1 MAGQPIHLSLPPVRF
16 SVGLVLGSALFLG
29 CGGAPTGVPG
39 QGAANLPP
47 QTNPGVT
54 DKDKDK
60 AGAPGEVPKRNLKG
74 SVIDALTGEPVDKA
88 LVIIEGFQTTSVS
101 TPIPPAPSPG
111 PEEMD
116 AAPPVG
122 GGGGPGKRTFQ
133 LAQAENP
140 IIDEAPLNAPSTALP
155 APGNLDEAA
164 IASPAAVVPGV
175 STVPATAATGT
186 SAASPAIPAAPAP
199 AASVPA
205 AGTSPTPVAGNPGA
219 SAPVPMGTP
228 YPVTTYRVDSQ
239 GKFELKDLPE
249 GSYNLTFWAPGYQA
263 VSLIGAL
270 PGEVD
275 IPLRPL
281 DPDLKKL
288 HEVKGVVRLAN
299 NQPAGDV
306 DVEISSLTGRL
317 AGQRES
323 TDEQGNFKMQG
334 IPSGNYSLAA
344 WTTDADGEIAS
355 FAMVKEVPV
364 SLGRERRSVSPTLVL
379 RAVTNPLLFAGTVE
393 GSAKE
398 AEIKAALAEKKPV
411 PGMRPLRVLAA
422 IQVGDGEIPI
432 ASVPVAK
439 DGYFRL
445 RLPPLPDGA
454 TYHLTATGQSET
466 GQLSYRHLYDLESAD
481 PKLSLKL
488 PDAPT
493 AVTVI
498 EGGKHPRFSWDAL
511 NSQITAYRLS
521 VDKAGPDG
529 DTLWE
534 AWTSGTGANLPNIK
548 ELAFLREGESYRYS
562 LSAVKLLDDKKFEL
576 SQIVDRPWEA
586 SGITKPATFEVVRAK
601 GSELKLQST
610 RSPAPTKK
618 PSSAPA
624 PVKPLK
630 SAPPVSGKG
639 APSLAPAS
647 PGTRPDSTAT
657 PMATPRV
664 VSPKPSPQNPRIK
677 PMEDIEL

>member
-1 MAGQPIHLSLPPVRF
+1 MAGHHSPFFPSPVRF

-29 CGGAPTGVPG
+29 CGGSPTGVPG

-74 SVIDALTGEPVDKA
+74 TVVDALTGEPVDKA
-88 LVIIEGFQTTSVS
+88 LVIIEGLQTTSIS
-101 TPIPPAPSPG
+101 TPIPAAPSPG
-111 PEEMD
+111 ADELDNE
-116 AAPPVG
+116 PPAG
-122 GGGGPGKRTFQ
+122 GGGGPGKRGFQ
-133 LAQAENP
+133 LAQAEDP
-140 IIDEAPLNAPSTALP
+140 IIDEAPLTPALP
-155 APGNLDEAA
+155 N
-164 IASPAAVVPGV
+164 PAVG
-175 STVPATAATGT
+175 SLEGS
-186 SAASPAIPAAPAP
+186 SAASPAQAPGGSPTGTLTATPTTPASATTPGTPPPSTSPVTAGASPAP
-199 AASVPA
+199 AAA
-205 AGTSPTPVAGNPGA
+205 NPGA
-219 SAPVPMGTP
+219 SAPTALGTP
-228 YPVTTYRVDSQ
+228 YPVTSYRVDSQ

-249 GSYNLTFWAPGYQA
+249 GIYNITFWAPGYQA

-270 PGEVD
+270 PGEAD

-281 DPDLKKL
+281 EPDAKKL

-299 NQPAGDV
+299 NQPASDV

-334 IPSGNYSLAA
+334 VPSGNYSLAA
-344 WTTDADGEIAS
+344 WTTDSDGEIES
-355 FAMVKEVPV
+355 FALVKEVPV

-398 AEIKAALAEKKPV
+398 SEIKAALAEKKPV
-411 PGMRPLRVLAA
+411 PGIRPVRVLAA

-432 ASVPVAK
+432 ASVPVEK

-466 GQLSYRHLYDLESAD
+466 GQLSYKHLYDLEAAD
-481 PKLSLKL
+481 PKLSFKL
-488 PDAPT
+488 PDAPAT
-493 AVTVI
+493 LNVV
-498 EGGKHPRFSWDAL
+498 ERGKHPRFSWDAM

-521 VDKAGPDG
+521 VDKVGPDG

-534 AWTSGTGANLPNIK
+534 AWTSGTGANLPNVK
-548 ELAFLREGESYRYS
+548 ELTFLREGESYRYS
-562 LSAVKLLDDKKFEL
+562 LAAVKLLDDKKFEL

-586 SGITKPATFEVVRAK
+586 SGLTKPATFEVIKNRGAALD
-601 GSELKLQST
+601 LKST
-610 RSPAPTKK
+610 RSPAPAKK
-618 PSSAPA
+618 PAPA
-624 PVKPLK
+624 PLKPLK
-630 SAPPVSGKG
+630 SAPPR
-639 APSLAPAS
+639 APKPGPTAGSAAS
-647 PGTRPDSTAT
+647 AAPDSPAAAAT
-657 PMATPRV
+657 PMAV
-664 VSPKPSPQNPRIK
+664 PKASTKPPVKNPRIK